1 MKLTRHALRRSRQR
15 AVSQSML
22 ELALDYG
29 RELES
34 FHDRAFVFDDRSLRR
49 APDAI
54 RRQADR
60 LRGLCVIVTDDH
72 SVRTVMW
79 RRCKPGLLR
88 RQRLLE
94 AA

>member
-1 MKLTRHALRRSRQR
+1 MKMTRHARTRAHQR
-15 AVSQSML
+15 AISQAML
-22 ELALDYG
+22 DLALDYG
-29 RELES
+29 RELAD
-34 FHDRAFVFDDRSLRR
+34 FCDRVYMMDDRSLRL
-49 APDAI
+49 APAGV
-54 RRQADR
+54 RRLADR
-60 LRGLCVIVTDDH
+60 LRGLCIVVTEDD